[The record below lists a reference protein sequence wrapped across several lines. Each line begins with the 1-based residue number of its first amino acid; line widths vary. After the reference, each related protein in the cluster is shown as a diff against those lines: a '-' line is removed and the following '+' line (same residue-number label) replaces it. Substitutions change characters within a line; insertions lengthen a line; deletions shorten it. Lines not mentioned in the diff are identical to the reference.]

1 MMIKRYSRA
10 AALLALLPLAAMAQ
24 VPVDEDGNV
33 IGQYEDETYENE
45 VWESDERP
53 VGEEGIPLL
62 TPTELDELIGPIALY
77 PDDLLAVVLPAS
89 TYPLQVVQAQRV
101 LDDLADDPDL
111 QPDPDWD
118 DSIVAL
124 LNYPEVLELLNE
136 DLDWTWRL
144 GEAVVAQQEDVV
156 AAVEDFRNRAYAAGN
171 LQSDEYQTVSEEDG
185 FIEITP
191 VSEEV
196 IYVPYYEPAEVVVYQ
211 PRRVYYYYPDPC
223 PVYYYPYPS
232 YYSFDAGFR
241 SGYFWGVTTAYTIGW
256 NHHHLRVFHHSYRG
270 HPYYGRSYWDRWWY
284 RRPSISIYNNYYVR
298 NYNNYN
304 RYTVGD
310 HWRSNRSHRLRY
322 TDQRITRSVGYPGS
336 NRDADRRRND
346 LRRDGTLNRQHNVV
360 NRTTSVDR
368 QRDANTR
375 GRTNTY
381 GTANRGNATS
391 DRGNATA
398 DRRNTTT
405 RRDGNVGTVN
415 RDRPSANNRNND
427 RVVDSNRWST
437 RDRREDVVRGDDRPR
452 TSSSSRRETGPSAS
466 GRSNG
471 NANSTYGRQE
481 PGAQFRQRP
490 PQGSV
495 STNNRPRPS
504 AGNGNRGNRATG
516 STNQRREP
524 AAQFR
529 QRPPQSTAPQSN
541 RPRVSSGSSSRP
553 QAQGNNRPRQSASPS
568 RPRPNAAPPNRAP
581 AASSNQRSQRTAPAR
596 DEGRRRRN

>member
-1 MMIKRYSRA
+1 MITRYSRA
-10 AALLALLPLAAMAQ
+10 AALLALLPLTALAQ

-33 IGQYEDETYENE
+33 IGEYEDEVYDEQ
-45 VWESDERP
+45 VWDSDERP
-53 VGEEGIPLL
+53 TGEEGIPLL
-62 TPTELDELIGPIALY
+62 TPAELDELIGPIALY

-89 TYPLQVVQAQRV
+89 TYPLQIVQAQRF
-101 LDDLADDPDL
+101 LDDLANDPEL
-111 QPDPDWD
+111 EPDPDWD
-118 DSIVAL
+118 DSIIAL

-144 GEAVVAQQEDVV
+144 GEAVVAQQEDIV

-171 LQSDEYQTVSEEDG
+171 LESDEYQTVSEEDG

-232 YYSFDAGFR
+232 YYSFR

-322 TDQRITRSVGYPGS
+322 TDQRITRSADYPAS
-336 NRDADRRRND
+336 RRDADRRRD
-346 LRRDGTLNRQHNVV
+346 HLRRDGTVNRQQNVV
-360 NRTTSVDR
+360 NRTASVDR
-368 QRDANTR
+368 QRDANNR

-381 GTANRGNATS
+381 GTGTAN
-391 DRGNATA
+391 RGNATA
-398 DRRNTTT
+398 DRGNATTDRRTNTT
-405 RRDGNVGTVN
+405 RRDGNVGTAS
-415 RDRPSANNRNND
+415 RDRQPRVNND
-427 RVVDSNRWST
+427 RDADSNRWST
-437 RDRREDVVRGDDRPR
+437 RDRREDVVRSDDRPR
-452 TSSSSRRETGPSAS
+452 TSSSSRREAGQTGAS
-466 GRSNG
+466 RNGSN
-471 NANSTYGRQE
+471 ATSTYGRQE
-481 PGAQFRQRP
+481 PGVQQRQRP
-490 PQGSV
+490 PQGTTS
-495 STNNRPRPS
+495 SNNRTRPSTNTNNRRS
-504 AGNGNRGNRATG
+504 NAGG
-516 STNQRREP
+516 STNERRQPAVQQRQP
-524 AAQFR
+524 PT
-529 QRPPQSTAPQSN
+529 QRVTPQSN
-541 RPRVSSGSSSRP
+541 RPRVSGSGNSRP
-553 QAQGNNRPRQSASPS
+553 QVQSNNRS
-568 RPRPNAAPPNRAP
+568 RPSSNASTPRSNAGTSNRAP
-581 AASSNQRSQRTAPAR
+581 AASNNQRSQSRAPAR